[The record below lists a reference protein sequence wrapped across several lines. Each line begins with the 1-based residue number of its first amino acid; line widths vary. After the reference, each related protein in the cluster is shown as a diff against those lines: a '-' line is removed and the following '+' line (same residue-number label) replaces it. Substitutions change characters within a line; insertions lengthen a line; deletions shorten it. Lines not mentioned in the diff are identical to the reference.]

1 VVRFTCVLA
10 AGTTFGV
17 LLCMHNLFFGFCYI
31 EHVLRSVLVERAN
44 DWGHSLF
51 IHSIATVGNKSRVG
65 LGNNK
70 NTERIKNFT
79 GVNFIA
85 LFCRVALT

>member
-1 VVRFTCVLA
+1 MRFTCVLTV
-10 AGTTFGV
+10 GTPFGV
-17 LLCMHNLFFGFCYI
+17 LLRMHNLFFGFCYI
-31 EHVLRSVLVERAN
+31 ERVRSVLVERAN

-51 IHSIATVGNKSRVG
+51 IHSIANVGNKSRIG

-85 LFCRVALT
+85 LFWRGTLT